1 VGSTTRDMPNAIPV
15 ALAKTVLEQ
24 SSATPFVPAQSFDA
38 DERQVP
44 MGLGWPVMFGPLED
58 GADLGLLF
66 SGNAFRNN
74 RLERAVIA
82 VNARWKPKRNAETVA
97 GALRRPQTSSL
108 QGLGIVEGCTAD
120 IDADRHTSSAQ
131 PGQCQRP
138 ERAWRWHGRFRR
150 RRQWSRQCLGV
161 PGFAAWCKTLQAS
174 GSCVR
179 YS

>member
-1 VGSTTRDMPNAIPV
+1 MPNAIPV

-74 RLERAVIA
+74 PLERAVIA
-82 VNARWKPKRNAETVA
+82 GNARWKPNRNPHT
-97 GALRRPQTSSL
+97 LPRPSRHPQTSSPP
-108 QGLGIVEGCTAD
+108 
-120 IDADRHTSSAQ
+120 R
-131 PGQCQRP
+131 
-138 ERAWRWHGRFRR
+138 
-150 RRQWSRQCLGV
+150 
-161 PGFAAWCKTLQAS
+161 
-174 GSCVR
+174 
-179 YS
+179 

>member
-1 VGSTTRDMPNAIPV
+1 MPNAIPV

-97 GALRRPQTSSL
+97 GSLRRPQTSSL
-108 QGLGIVEGCTAD
+108 LGLGIVQASTTHIYAYL
-120 IDADRHTSSAQ
+120 HTSLTQ
-131 PGQCQRP
+131 PRP
-138 ERAWRWHGRFRR
+138 
-150 RRQWSRQCLGV
+150 C
-161 PGFAAWCKTLQAS
+161 
-174 GSCVR
+174 
-179 YS
+179 